1 MITASTSKV
10 VGVSYFLNRLLKHSI
25 QLLILSLPLSGV
37 ASGGTNYG
45 RISIEDYY
53 SSDSNSVYKR
63 HFITTRLRYDAN
75 KFNASQ
81 SLSFH
86 IDASL
91 KKKLEGDNYHSSIK
105 NNRINLLNLEYTSP
119 SEQVYMSAGRLWPKE
134 LSLERVDGIN
144 LAYKRNSFGIGFFGG
159 LKPDP
164 YTEELNSDYKT
175 GGLYFFYKDKAL
187 SANLAA
193 VNNNFKGETDRQ
205 YLYGSLSYFP
215 IGKVRVYSSVTLD
228 LDQETD
234 DIELTN
240 GLFEFTFRPDFKKSI
255 TVGYNQFQAYQL
267 FESMDYKIDR
277 GHHQSYYVR
286 GNYLIRDRYTLYGRY
301 QLQNSHYDS
310 NQLDTEKSHLY
321 QIGMRN
327 NKLFGSDTNLDINS
341 VISDSESS
349 KYSTYSMEISKYF
362 MEKFQLVLN
371 GSSLRTEFKKFD
383 ETDDNIT
390 FSAGGYLNF
399 DKNWILSLYFEKM
412 KAENYTTDSMIS
424 RITYKF

>member
-1 MITASTSKV
+1 
-10 VGVSYFLNRLLKHSI
+10 
-25 QLLILSLPLSGV
+25 
-37 ASGGTNYG
+37 
-45 RISIEDYY
+45 
-53 SSDSNSVYKR
+53 
-63 HFITTRLRYDAN
+63 N
-75 KFNASQ
+75 KFNTSQ

-86 IDASL
+86 IDASV

-105 NNRINLLNLEYTSP
+105 DDRINLFNLEYTNP
-119 SEQVYMSAGRLWPKE
+119 SEQVYMSVGRLWPKE

-164 YTEELNSDYKT
+164 YTEEVNSDYKT

-215 IGKVRVYSSVTLD
+215 IGKVRFYSSVTLD

-240 GLFEFTFRPDFKKSI
+240 GLLEFTFRPDFKKSI

-286 GNYLIRDRYTLYGRY
+286 GSYLIRDRYTLYGRY
-301 QLQNSHYDS
+301 QLQNLHYDS

-327 NKLFGSDTNLDINS
+327 NKLFGSDINLDINS
-341 VISDSESS
+341 VISDRESS
-349 KYSTYSMEISKYF
+349 KYSTYSMEISKF
-362 MEKFQLVLN
+362 FKEKFQLVLN

-390 FSAGGYLNF
+390 YSAAGYLNF
-399 DKNWILSLYFEKM
+399 NKNWILSLYFEKV